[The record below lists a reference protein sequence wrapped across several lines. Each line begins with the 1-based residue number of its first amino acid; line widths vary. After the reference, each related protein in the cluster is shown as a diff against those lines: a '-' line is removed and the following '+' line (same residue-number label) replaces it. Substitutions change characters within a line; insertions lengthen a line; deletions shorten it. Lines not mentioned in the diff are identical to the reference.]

1 VIGYTASDAAAP
13 TLLALRLAA
22 HDARATAT
30 GLQFTVDDGA
40 RRIPIAVPLVGAFNV
55 SNLLGVLGVAV
66 ACDVPLERACAAL
79 PLLVPPPGRMQRIGG
94 EGVPLVVVDYAH
106 TPDALEQALL
116 ALRPL
121 AQSRAGEL
129 WAVFGAGGDRD
140 PGKRAPMGA
149 AAARIADHIVI
160 TSDNP
165 RTEAPESIVDAIAR
179 GVPADRAGRVECR
192 IDRAEA
198 IAHALAKAATADVVL
213 IAGKGHEDYQDVA
226 GQKRSFSDVEHARAA
241 LARRAVQTDSTWVRG
256 EEGGRGA
263 AKESAA

>member
-1 VIGYTASDAAAP
+1 
-13 TLLALRLAA
+13 
-22 HDARATAT
+22 
-30 GLQFTVDDGA
+30 
-40 RRIPIAVPLVGAFNV
+40 
-55 SNLLGVLGVAV
+55 
-66 ACDVPLERACAAL
+66 
-79 PLLVPPPGRMQRIGG
+79 
-94 EGVPLVVVDYAH
+94 
-106 TPDALEQALL
+106 
-116 ALRPL
+116 
-121 AQSRAGEL
+121 
-129 WAVFGAGGDRD
+129 
-140 PGKRAPMGA
+140 MGA

-213 IAGKGHEDYQDVA
+213 IAGKGHEEYQDVA

-241 LARRAVQTDSTWVRG
+241 LARRAVHTDSTWVRG